1 MAKLKL
7 RDDQVP
13 VVDGIMK
20 DFEDGYKV
28 IALNAST
35 GVGKSPILMS
45 IIKQLQM
52 TGYSTTPL
60 RTLVNQYKDTI
71 MRFPESEFGWV
82 VMGRGAYPCPHLQAN
97 EEKRFAKLPEEE
109 KIATEWKHTK
119 RLESMTADGAPCT
132 RHNPFLGEFFVEGEI
147 GQKDEYVIGCP
158 ERFGCPYY
166 NNRDKAMSVDNA
178 IMTLDYF
185 LHSPANAIK
194 KEYLKEEEDVYDE
207 KIDEREEEKQHLGWH
222 QRNILVIDEAHFL
235 SSKLADVYSINVTE
249 RSFPGFNYRK
259 IIENIEE
266 RKKTLSPTNS
276 FSEVVVE
283 EFRNE
288 FLPYYENEEIRMK
301 MMEDVK
307 KIEGKDVN
315 YNYHG
320 KDMPIEDA
328 IVKHTKFL
336 YKLQFVERTITPEV
350 EFVYSHDEKG
360 FYLKP
365 YTAKDYVKPLWKTFD
380 HIILSSATLFDV
392 PSYLED
398 LGLSGY
404 RWKQID
410 VSAPFNPENGPI
422 FNASNLYLSMKN
434 FDSTIDGVAK
444 RVDEILDD
452 HRHERGII
460 HCFSEKYR
468 KAIYERTKNRER
480 MVLHDSF
487 NRQEVLKNFTANVA
501 EGDNSVLLSVNMG
514 EGVDLKDDIAR
525 FQIIVKCPFLP
536 MGDPWIALHKE
547 RSGKWYRNQA
557 IIELM
562 QMSGRIVRSK
572 EDFGFTYIIDANA
585 WNLLQNSR
593 KELQEH
599 HPWFTERMDAG
610 TRQKKAKMELT
621 TKSLLDDILDN

>member
-97 EEKRFAKLPEEE
+97 EEKRFAKLPEKD
-109 KIATEWKHTK
+109 KIATEWKHAR

-132 RHNPFLGEFFVEGEI
+132 GGGPRSGKFFVGYGEGTFGKGDQYVKECPKLSMCSYY
-147 GQKDEYVIGCP
+147 KDKG
-158 ERFGCPYY
+158 R
-166 NNRDKAMSVDNA
+166 AMSADNA

-185 LHSPANAIK
+185 LYSPAKDIMN
-194 KEYLKEEEDVYDE
+194 ENEW
-207 KIDEREEEKQHLGWH
+207 GW
-222 QRNILVIDEAHFL
+222 QPRNILVIDEAHFL
-235 SSKLADVYSINVTE
+235 SSKLVDFYTISVTE
-249 RSFPGFNYRK
+249 RGFPGFNYQK
-259 IIENIEE
+259 VIQAIEE
-266 RKKTLSPTNS
+266 RRKALKPADSLSG
-276 FSEVVVE
+276 VVVE
-283 EFRNE
+283 EFNRE
-288 FLPYYENEEIRMK
+288 FSSYLQLQENERDYLEAVL
-301 MMEDVK
+301 EDDALTK
-307 KIEGKDVN
+307 QEYTYQGKT
-315 YNYHG
+315 
-320 KDMPIEDA
+320 MPIEEA
-328 IVKHTKFL
+328 MQKHRKFL
-336 YKLQFVERTITPEV
+336 YRLNFVRRTIRPEI

-365 YTAKDYVKPLWKTFD
+365 YTAKDYVKPLWEKFD
-380 HIILSSATLFDV
+380 HVILSSATLFDV

-547 RSGKWYRNQA
+547 RSGRWYRNQA

-610 TRQKKAKMELT
+610 TRQKEAKMELT

>member
-97 EEKRFAKLPEEE
+97 EEKRFAKLSEDE
-109 KIATEWKHTK
+109 KVVTEWKHAR

-132 RHNPFLGEFFVEGEI
+132 RGGPRSGKFFVGYGEGTSGKGDRYVKECPKLSMCSYY
-147 GQKDEYVIGCP
+147 KDKG
-158 ERFGCPYY
+158 R
-166 NNRDKAMSVDNA
+166 AMSADNA

-185 LHSPANAIK
+185 LYSPAKDIMN
-194 KEYLKEEEDVYDE
+194 ENEW
-207 KIDEREEEKQHLGWH
+207 GW
-222 QRNILVIDEAHFL
+222 QPRNILVIDEAHFL
-235 SSKLADVYSINVTE
+235 SSKLVDFYTISVTE
-249 RSFPGFNYRK
+249 RGFPGFNYQK
-259 IIENIEE
+259 VIQAIEE
-266 RKKTLSPTNS
+266 RRKALKPADSLSG
-276 FSEVVVE
+276 VVVE
-283 EFRNE
+283 EFNRE
-288 FLPYYENEEIRMK
+288 FSSYLQLQEDERDYLEAVLEDDLPAKQEYRYQ
-301 MMEDVK
+301 
-307 KIEGKDVN
+307 GKE
-315 YNYHG
+315 
-320 KDMPIEDA
+320 MPIEEA
-328 IVKHTKFL
+328 MQKHRKFL
-336 YKLQFVERTITPEV
+336 YRLNFVRRTIRPEI